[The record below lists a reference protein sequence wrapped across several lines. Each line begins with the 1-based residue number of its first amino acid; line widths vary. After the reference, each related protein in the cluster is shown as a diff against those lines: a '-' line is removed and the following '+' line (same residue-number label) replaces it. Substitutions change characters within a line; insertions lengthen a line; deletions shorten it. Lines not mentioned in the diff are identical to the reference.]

1 MRLKRLSRKS
11 TRSLIPL
18 VLVIGM
24 AAAVCAAFALQNSS
38 QHKVLFEKAKFTMET
53 KGDLKG
59 AIDLFEEIIR
69 KYPNEREYAARS
81 LYLMGTCYERLGERQ
96 AQQAQATFQRIVKDY
111 PDQTDSVNMAK
122 NKLVAFQ
129 KTRGATEPGEG
140 EFRIRKIGPLEV
152 LGGPS
157 PDGSLI
163 SCVDWN
169 TGDLALY
176 VVASG
181 TKRRVTAKG
190 SWAVSGDWA
199 EESSFSPDGKSIAY
213 NWYNLK
219 DDRYDLRTINIDGT
233 GQKVLYGGKDVN
245 YIWPCGWTPNGKHIL
260 AIVTNNEKLSR
271 IALISASDGTARTIK
286 EFKSGAPGKL
296 SLSPDGQW
304 IAFAYPNEVPWRT
317 SSEKSDI
324 YLLSVDGSREVPV
337 VAHPADDSLLGWTP
351 DGKSIL
357 FSSDR
362 SGSWDA
368 WIQPVENGDA
378 GGDPQLIRR
387 DFGDPKIM
395 PMGFTR
401 DGSFY
406 YGIRISL
413 DDIYILSLDPAT
425 GGPAARAE
433 KAALRFEGSNS
444 CPCWSPDGA
453 YLAYTSA
460 RGQGRS
466 EPAVLCIKS
475 MISGEEREVHPTIK
489 DFDTIAWFP
498 DGKFIL
504 VRGVAEGQR
513 SGLFRMD
520 IATGKAEALLI
531 LDEMGGFHGPV
542 LSRDGKR
549 IFYDLDDWKN
559 DTFRIMSYD
568 LETKLKKELIRSSS
582 QMIHYGQS
590 PDGKWLAFKDEE
602 DGVACLRTIPLEG
615 GDKRT
620 LMKLDKGGGIN
631 GLVWSPDGR
640 YIYYSK
646 WEEGSS
652 KSETCSLWRIP
663 AEGGRPEKFDL
674 TMDAFGKLS
683 FHPDGKKLAF
693 TSWRI
698 ESEAWV
704 MENFLPADKVKK

>member
-1 MRLKRLSRKS
+1 MK
-11 TRSLIPL
+11 TRSI
-18 VLVIGM
+18 
-24 AAAVCAAFALQNSS
+24 VCAAIAAMLALALSS
-38 QHKVLFEKAKFTMET
+38 AGQQSAEQLYKSGLYEEEVG
-53 KGDLKG
+53 GDLQK
-59 AIDLFEEIIR
+59 AIGIYQDLLKRFPES
-69 KYPNEREYAARS
+69 REVAAMAQ
-81 LYLMGTCYERLGERQ
+81 LHIGLCHEKLGTKEAE
-96 AQQAQATFQRIVKDY
+96 K
-111 PDQTDSVNMAK
+111 
-122 NKLVAFQ
+122 AFQ
-129 KTRGATEPGEG
+129 KVIDNYPEQSEAVREAKEKLSGLLRVRDLVERGDQD
-140 EFRIRKIGPLEV
+140 FRIRKIGSLEV
-152 LGGPS
+152 LGAPS

-163 SCVDWN
+163 SCVDWD

-176 VVASG
+176 EVASG
-181 TKRRVTAKG
+181 KKRRVTAKG
-190 SWAVSGDWA
+190 SWAVSSDWA

-219 DDRYDLRTINIDGT
+219 DGRYDLRTINIDGT

-245 YIWPCGWTPNGKHIL
+245 YVWPCGWTPDGKHIL
-260 AIVTNNEKLSR
+260 TIVTNNEKLSR

-296 SLSPDGQW
+296 SLSSDGQW
-304 IAFAYPNEVPWRT
+304 IAFDYPNEVPWRT

-324 YLLSVDGSREVPV
+324 YLLADDGSREVPL

-378 GGDPQLIRR
+378 GGDPRLIRR

-401 DGSFY
+401 NGSFY

-425 GGPAARAE
+425 GGPAARAK
-433 KAALRFEGSNS
+433 KAALLFEGSNS
-444 CPCWSPDGA
+444 CPCWSPDGN
-453 YLAYTSA
+453 YMAYTSV
-460 RGQGRS
+460 RSQGRS
-466 EPAVLCIKS
+466 EPGILCIKS
-475 MISGEEREVHPTIK
+475 MISGEEREVHPSIK
-489 DFDTIAWFP
+489 EFDTVAWFP

-504 VRGVAEGQR
+504 IRGVAEGQR
-513 SGLFRMD
+513 LGLFRVD
-520 IATGKAEALLI
+520 IATGKAEAILI
-531 LDEMGGFHGPV
+531 LDDMGGFHGPV

-568 LETKLKKELIRSSS
+568 LETKQKKELIRSSS
-582 QMIHYGQS
+582 QIIHYNQS
-590 PDGKWLAFKDEE
+590 PDQKWLAFKGEE
-602 DGVACLRTIPLEG
+602 EGVVCLRTIPSEG
-615 GDKRT
+615 GEKKT
-620 LMKLDKGGGIN
+620 LMKLDKGEGIN

-640 YIYYSK
+640 YVYYSK
-646 WEEGSS
+646 WEEGSG
-652 KSETCSLWRIP
+652 KSGACNLWRIP

-674 TMDAFGKLS
+674 TMGGLAKLS
-683 FHPDGKKLAF
+683 FHPDGSKLAF
-693 TSWRI
+693 NSWRI

-704 MENFLPADKVKK
+704 MENFLPADKAKK